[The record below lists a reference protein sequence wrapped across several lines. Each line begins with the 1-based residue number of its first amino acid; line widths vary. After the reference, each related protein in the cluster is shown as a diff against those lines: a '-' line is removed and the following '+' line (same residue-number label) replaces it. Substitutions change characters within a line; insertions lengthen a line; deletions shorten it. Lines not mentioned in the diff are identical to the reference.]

1 MATFSKCWADLKSK
15 GYQHAKDFGEV
26 LTDKDKQSIL
36 DRAKTSKEEDGL
48 SHAEAIR
55 ESIQFHHDEAH
66 AQVQSIYDQLGIKTP
81 EAAPAPQTEI
91 PAAPSPKEEAPT
103 EPIAEQPNT
112 IPTPAET
119 QALNGGEDSVGIAER
134 YREEQQPGSVIPGV
148 GKTADEARA
157 WGQDYINKGGNPY
170 DAISNKGPKRELWQ
184 DVGIVRAEYERL
196 SNEKR
201 VAESALDANPND
213 AQAKMAFDNA
223 DLAQRKFSKDSQ
235 PVLTRAGDA
244 LRAASRSY
252 PREINS
258 FSDFTD
264 IVNDHFKGEVE
275 LTPEKRAELQK
286 AVKAIKK
293 GNVEAT
299 EARAKVTDEAVKKA
313 NGKVMDFDTLK
324 SDLNTQMT
332 KLMEDCVL

>member
-48 SHAEAIR
+48 SHNEAIR

-66 AQVQSIYDQLGIKTP
+66 AQVQSIYDQLGIKPATP
-81 EAAPAPQTEI
+81 EPAPTTPLIE
-91 PAAPSPKEEAPT
+91 PPS
-103 EPIAEQPNT
+103 
-112 IPTPAET
+112 TPAEAAAT
-119 QALNGGEDSVGIAER
+119 NSGETTGIAAR
-134 YREEQQPGSVIPGV
+134 YREEEQPGSVIEGV
-148 GKTADEARA
+148 GKTPDEARA
-157 WGQDYINKGGNPY
+157 FGHDFINKGGNPY
-170 DAISNKGPKRELWQ
+170 DAINNKGPKRELWQ
-184 DVGIVRAEYERL
+184 DVGIARAEYERL
-196 SNEKR
+196 GNEKR
-201 VAESALDANPND
+201 AAEAQLEANPND

-223 DLAQRKFSKDSQ
+223 DAAQRKWSKDAQ
-235 PVLTRAGDA
+235 PILTRAGDA
-244 LRAASRSY
+244 LRAATRSY

-324 SDLNTQMT
+324 TDLNAQMT